1 MREAERRVRAR
12 VGRVSAA
19 AGKGGDPGA
28 ERVQSVV
35 MHRLLLVVATVALAW
50 TIACSGS
57 TPPPA
62 SPATPSTPMTPDTST
77 TLAGAWTGTGADPQ
91 GAEKMS
97 WSLTQAG
104 NAITGKADLSALNAA
119 DGSCASCHKA
129 KSGTITG
136 TVSGSTIAM
145 RLVFPAGGDGVP
157 TPECT
162 ITFDASA
169 SMATHDRIEA
179 TYTGTDTC
187 EGPIAGG
194 TFTMTR

>member
-1 MREAERRVRAR
+1 MRRSFVAV
-12 VGRVSAA
+12 AA
-19 AGKGGDPGA
+19 
-28 ERVQSVV
+28 
-35 MHRLLLVVATVALAW
+35 VALASAV
-50 TIACSGS
+50 ACSGS

-62 SPATPSTPMTPDTST
+62 SPATPSTPATPDTST
-77 TLAGAWTGTGADPQ
+77 TLAGAWTGTGSDPQ
-91 GAEKMS
+91 GAEKMT
-97 WSLTQAG
+97 WSLTQTA
-104 NAITGKADLSALNAA
+104 NAISGKADLSALNAA

-136 TVSGSTIAM
+136 TVSGSAIAL

-162 ITFDASA
+162 ITFDANA
-169 SMATHDRIEA
+169 SMASHDRIEA

>member
-1 MREAERRVRAR
+1 
-12 VGRVSAA
+12 VGRLSAA
-19 AGKGGDPGA
+19 RGQGGDPGA
-28 ERVQSVV
+28 GRTQSIV
-35 MHRLLLVVATVALAW
+35 RRRSLVAIAAAALAS

-57 TPPPA
+57 APPPA
-62 SPATPSTPMTPDTST
+62 SPATPSTPVTPDTST
-77 TLAGAWTGTGADPQ
+77 TLAGAWSGTGSDPQ
-91 GAEKMS
+91 GPEKMT
-97 WSLTQAG
+97 WSLTQTG

-162 ITFDASA
+162 ITFDANA
-169 SMATHDRIEA
+169 SMASHDRIEA

-187 EGPIAGG
+187 EGPITGG

>member
-1 MREAERRVRAR
+1 MIHRPLVEV
-12 VGRVSAA
+12 AA
-19 AGKGGDPGA
+19 A
-28 ERVQSVV
+28 V
-35 MHRLLLVVATVALAW
+35 LAC

-62 SPATPSTPMTPDTST
+62 SPATPSTSVTPDTST
-77 TLAGAWTGTGADPQ
+77 SLAGAWAGTGSDPQ
-91 GAEKMS
+91 GPEKMT
-97 WSLTQAG
+97 WSLAQTG
-104 NAITGKADLSALNAA
+104 NAIAGKADLSALNAA

-136 TVSGSTIAM
+136 TIAGSTIAM

-162 ITFDASA
+162 ITFEASG
-169 SMATHDRIEA
+169 SMASRDRIEA

>member
-1 MREAERRVRAR
+1 MHRSLV
-12 VGRVSAA
+12 VVAA
-19 AGKGGDPGA
+19 A
-28 ERVQSVV
+28 
-35 MHRLLLVVATVALAW
+35 ALAW

-57 TPPPA
+57 TPPPV
-62 SPATPSTPMTPDTST
+62 SPATPSTPVTPDTST
-77 TLAGAWTGTGADPQ
+77 TLAGKWTGTGSDPQ
-91 GAEKMS
+91 GAEKMT
-97 WSLTQAG
+97 WSLAQTG
-104 NAITGKADLSALNAA
+104 NAITGTADLSALNAA

-169 SMATHDRIEA
+169 SMAAHDRIEA

>member
-1 MREAERRVRAR
+1 MIQRAL
-12 VGRVSAA
+12 VAIAA
-19 AGKGGDPGA
+19 A
-28 ERVQSVV
+28 
-35 MHRLLLVVATVALAW
+35 ALAW

-62 SPATPSTPMTPDTST
+62 SPATPTTPTTPDTST
-77 TLAGAWTGTGADPQ
+77 TLAGAWTGTGSDPQ
-91 GAEKMS
+91 GAEKMT
-97 WSLTQAG
+97 WSLTQTG
-104 NAITGKADLSALNAA
+104 NAVTGKADLSALNAA

-129 KSGTITG
+129 KSGTLTG

-145 RLVFPAGGDGVP
+145 RIVFPSGGDGVP

-162 ITFDASA
+162 ITFEANG
-169 SMATHDRIEA
+169 SMASRDRIEA

-187 EGPIAGG
+187 EGPITGG